1 MVMHMDDR
9 GKQVERVMAA
19 GLLQQAQT
27 ASPFGH
33 TCCSG
38 VRVTGAIGT
47 EHLLH
52 CCGDTSL

>member
-1 MVMHMDDR
+1 MHMDDR